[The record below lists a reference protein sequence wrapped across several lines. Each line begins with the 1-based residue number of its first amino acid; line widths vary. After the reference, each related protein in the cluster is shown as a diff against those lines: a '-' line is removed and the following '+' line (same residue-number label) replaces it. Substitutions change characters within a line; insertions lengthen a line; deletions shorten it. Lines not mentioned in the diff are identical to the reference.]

1 MLPNLFKKELLQ
13 PVQMTSVMHDSK
25 SAVNQ
30 ISDSVLDLPIEISQL
45 DSSSI
50 KINQSTST
58 AFELDLSY
66 FENKLDQQSLP
77 NINKSSSNDDFLS
90 DIQNTTTS
98 LLSQQNNSKVHLDK
112 LLKDIFVNTKSDTI
126 DSNIKNNIKKEDEIQ
141 SDKKCEF

>member
-58 AFELDLSY
+58 GFELDLSY

-112 LLKDIFVNTKSDTI
+112 LLKDIFVNTKNDTI

>member
-112 LLKDIFVNTKSDTI
+112 LLKDIFVNTKNDTI

>member
-1 MLPNLFKKELLQ
+1 
-13 PVQMTSVMHDSK
+13 MTSVMHDSK

-112 LLKDIFVNTKSDTI
+112 LLKDIFVNTKNDTI

>member
-58 AFELDLSY
+58 AFELELSY

-112 LLKDIFVNTKSDTI
+112 LLKDIFVNTKNDTI